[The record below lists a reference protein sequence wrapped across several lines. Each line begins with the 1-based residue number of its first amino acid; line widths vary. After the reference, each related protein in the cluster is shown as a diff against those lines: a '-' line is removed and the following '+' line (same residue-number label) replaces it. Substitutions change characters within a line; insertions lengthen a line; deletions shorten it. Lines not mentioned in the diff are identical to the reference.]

1 MGSILKFIFLF
12 DEEYPSWSFRGPFT
26 DYIQNNFEYSFIDDI
41 DKSKNNI
48 LIIEGTECFKG
59 PHRVF
64 KTELY
69 DLIKE
74 NNLKVIFASIADP
87 CTWSDKINFMNDIN
101 SYGLKDKVY
110 YVDTCVNH
118 SEDYNTFCYHHF
130 LEEPGIHMKK
140 WGDFKFFEENELGYK
155 SEDITPEE
163 LDIFRNKKFLSFNR
177 TVDKDNRMSL
187 FHTYLE
193 NDFSDSYFSFLN
205 FCASDGSVPF
215 FTKSKKLSIGE
226 YKSKLPIELDTKN
239 SGVDLQSFKTS
250 NTFKKDLFLNSCI
263 NIVTE
268 TSFQCNGL
276 FLSEKIIKP
285 IICYQPFIVVGPQN
299 YLKELRSLGYKTFSD
314 FWDESYDEIENGEDR
329 YFAIEKLI
337 LEFNSKSIDELNEIY
352 QKTKNICIYNREVF
366 NTFKEDSIPNIIK
379 QIENEW

>member
-1 MGSILKFIFLF
+1 
-12 DEEYPSWSFRGPFT
+12 
-26 DYIQNNFEYSFIDDI
+26 
-41 DKSKNNI
+41 
-48 LIIEGTECFKG
+48 
-59 PHRVF
+59 
-64 KTELY
+64 
-69 DLIKE
+69 
-74 NNLKVIFASIADP
+74 
-87 CTWSDKINFMNDIN
+87 MNDIN

-130 LEEPGIHMKK
+130 LEGPGIHMKR

-155 SEDITPEE
+155 SEDITLEE

-205 FCASDGSVPF
+205 KSDGSVPF
-215 FTKSKKLSIGE
+215 FTKTEKLSIDE

-239 SGVDLQSFKTS
+239 SGVNLLNFKTS

-268 TSFQCNGL
+268 TSFECNGL
-276 FLSEKIIKP
+276 FISEKILKP
-285 IICYQPFIVVGPQN
+285 IVCYQPFIVLGPQN
-299 YLKELRSLGYKTFSD
+299 YLKELRRLGYQTFSD
-314 FWDESYDEIENGEDR
+314 FWDESYDEIENGKDR
-329 YFAIEKLI
+329 YFA
-337 LEFNSKSIDELNEIY
+337 N
-352 QKTKNICIYNREVF
+352 
-366 NTFKEDSIPNIIK
+366 
-379 QIENEW
+379 

>member
-1 MGSILKFIFLF
+1 MGSILNFIFLF

-26 DYIQNNFEYSFIDDI
+26 DYIQNNFEYSFIDNI

-155 SEDITPEE
+155 SEDITLEE

-215 FTKSKKLSIGE
+215 FTKTEKLSIDE

-239 SGVDLQSFKTS
+239 SGVNL
-250 NTFKKDLFLNSCI
+250 
-263 NIVTE
+263 
-268 TSFQCNGL
+268 
-276 FLSEKIIKP
+276 
-285 IICYQPFIVVGPQN
+285 PF
-299 YLKELRSLGYKTFSD
+299 
-314 FWDESYDEIENGEDR
+314 
-329 YFAIEKLI
+329 
-337 LEFNSKSIDELNEIY
+337 SI
-352 QKTKNICIYNREVF
+352 
-366 NTFKEDSIPNIIK
+366 SS
-379 QIENEW
+379 